1 MRCAKFQPLSTKI
14 QCATNPIIKRC
25 QHHYLAS
32 FSTHVSPHSHVMLE
46 FLARTKACSPVSLL
60 ESTRSSVRFL
70 NKTQL
75 DGKVPVVPAFIL
87 RSQTSI
93 CMFESFAGEEHG
105 S

>member
-1 MRCAKFQPLSTKI
+1 MTW
-14 QCATNPIIKRC
+14 
-25 QHHYLAS
+25 AS

-75 DGKVPVVPAFIL
+75 EGKVPVVPASIL

-93 CMFESFAGEEHG
+93 CMFESFAGEERG
-105 S
+105 SRP